1 MSATLIAVIVVL
13 IAGHAV
19 QSLAALRRFDWLVE
33 WRRYVGGQSEAEGTL
48 NGRVGL
54 LLVIGLPVLLIGL
67 LQLALRQSLW
77 GVPWFVFA
85 VLLLFYCWG
94 PRDLDLDVESIVDA
108 PDAEHKRDAAASL
121 LSATSSPSSVAA
133 PASDGSGLNGHAL
146 VEAVFNGALRRWFG
160 PLLWFLLLGPAGAF
174 AYRIIALLAIDPAHA
189 DAPTAQREDA
199 RWLLSLLDWPVA
211 QLMTFALALAAN
223 FDAVFGAWRDWHAG
237 GVRLDIGFLGAAARA
252 SVDIEIADDD
262 TDLPDGSTLAATP
275 ALLELR
281 DAMSLVWRMLL
292 LWLAV
297 IAIFVIAHFL

>member
-13 IAGHAV
+13 VAGHAV

-33 WRRYVGGQSEAEGTL
+33 WRRYVGGQSEAEGAL
-48 NGRVGL
+48 NGRAGL

-121 LSATSSPSSVAA
+121 LSASPPPSSSAA

-174 AYRIIALLAIDPAHA
+174 AYRIIALLAVDAAHA
-189 DAPTAQREDA
+189 DAPAAQREDA

-237 GVRLDIGFLGAAARA
+237 GVRLDTGFLGAAARA

-262 TDLPDGSTLAATP
+262 TDLPDGSALAATP

-297 IAIFVIAHFL
+297 IALFVIAHWL

>member
-33 WRRYVGGQSEAEGTL
+33 WRRYVGGQAEAEGAL
-48 NGRVGL
+48 NGRIGL

-85 VLLLFYCWG
+85 VLLLFYSWG

-121 LSATSSPSSVAA
+121 LSASSSPTSVAA
-133 PASDGSGLNGHAL
+133 PSTDASGLNGHAL

-174 AYRIIALLAIDPAHA
+174 AYRITALLAIDAAHA
-189 DAPTAQREDA
+189 DAPAAQREDA

-237 GVRLDIGFLGAAARA
+237 GVRLDTGFLGAAARA

-262 TDLPDGSTLAATP
+262 TDLPDGSALASTP

-297 IAIFVIAHFL
+297 IAIFVIAHWL

>member
-1 MSATLIAVIVVL
+1 MHSSATLVAVIVVL

-33 WRRYVGGQSEAEGTL
+33 WRRYIGGQSEAEGAL
-48 NGRVGL
+48 NGRTGL

-94 PRDLDLDVESIVDA
+94 PRDLDLDVEAIVDA
-108 PDAEHKRDAAASL
+108 PDNEHKRAAVASL
-121 LSATSSPSSVAA
+121 LQND
-133 PASDGSGLNGHAL
+133 PASVPDSSCLNGHAL
-146 VEAVFNGALRRWFG
+146 VEGVFNGALRRWFG
-160 PLLWFLLLGPAGAF
+160 PLLWFLLLGPGGAF
-174 AYRIIALLAIDPAHA
+174 AYRIAALLAIDPAHA
-189 DAPTAQREDA
+189 EAPAAQREDA
-199 RWLLSLLDWPVA
+199 RWLLSVLDWPVA

-237 GVRLDIGFLGAAARA
+237 GVRLDSGFLGAAARA

-262 TDLPDGSTLAATP
+262 TDLADGSALAATP

-297 IAIFVIAHFL
+297 IALFVIARFL

>member
-33 WRRYVGGQSEAEGTL
+33 WRRYVGGQSEAEGAL
-48 NGRVGL
+48 NGRIGL

-108 PDAEHKRDAAASL
+108 PDAAHKRDAAANL
-121 LSATSSPSSVAA
+121 LSATSSPESAT
-133 PASDGSGLNGHAL
+133 PTSDGSGLDGHVL

-189 DAPTAQREDA
+189 DAPIAQREDA

-237 GVRLDIGFLGAAARA
+237 GVRLDTGFLGAAGRA

-262 TDLPDGSTLAATP
+262 TDLPDGSALAATP

-297 IAIFVIAHFL
+297 IALFVIAHWL

>member
-13 IAGHAV
+13 VAGHAV

-33 WRRYVGGQSEAEGTL
+33 WRRYIGGQSEADGAL

-108 PDAEHKRDAAASL
+108 PDAAHKRDAAASL
-121 LSATSSPSSVAA
+121 LQIDTASATDSSC
-133 PASDGSGLNGHAL
+133 LNGHAL

-174 AYRIIALLAIDPAHA
+174 LYRIIALLAIDAAHA
-189 DAPTAQREDA
+189 DAPHAQRADA
-199 RWLLSLLDWPVA
+199 RWLLAVLDWPVA

-237 GVRLDIGFLGAAARA
+237 GMRLDIGFLAAAARA

-262 TDLPDGSTLAATP
+262 TDVPDGNAMTATP

-297 IAIFVIAHFL
+297 IALFVIAHFL

>member
-33 WRRYVGGQSEAEGTL
+33 WRRYIDGQSGADGAL
-48 NGRVGL
+48 NGRAGL
-54 LLVIGLPVLLIGL
+54 LLIVGLPVLLIGL

-108 PDAEHKRDAAASL
+108 PDAERKRDAAARL
-121 LSATSSPSSVAA
+121 LQTD
-133 PASDGSGLNGHAL
+133 PASASDNSCLNGHAL

-174 AYRIIALLAIDPAHA
+174 LYRITALLAIDAAHA
-189 DAPTAQREDA
+189 EAPTAQRDDA

-211 QLMTFALALAAN
+211 QLMTIALALAAN

-237 GVRLDIGFLGAAARA
+237 GVRLDTGFLGAAARA

-262 TDLPDGSTLAATP
+262 TDVPDGNAMAATP

>member
-13 IAGHAV
+13 IAGHAM

-33 WRRYVGGQSEAEGTL
+33 WRRYIGGQSEADGAL
-48 NGRVGL
+48 NGRAGL
-54 LLVIGLPVLLIGL
+54 LLVIGLPVLVIGL

-85 VLLLFYCWG
+85 VLLLFYSWG

-108 PDAEHKRDAAASL
+108 PDAARKREAVANLLPSAS
-121 LSATSSPSSVAA
+121 
-133 PASDGSGLNGHAL
+133 ASDAGGLNGHAL
-146 VEAVFNGALRRWFG
+146 VEAVFTGALRRWFG

-174 AYRIIALLAIDPAHA
+174 GYRITALLAIDAAHA
-189 DAPTAQREDA
+189 EAPTAQRDDA
-199 RWLLSLLDWPVA
+199 RWLLSVLDWPVA
-211 QLMTFALALAAN
+211 QLMTIALALAAN

-237 GVRLDIGFLGAAARA
+237 GMRLDTGFLGAAARA

-262 TDLPDGSTLAATP
+262 TDVPDGVAIAASP

-297 IAIFVIAHFL
+297 LALFVIAHFL